1 MAIEYHCEVHRFCF
15 RNKQTCVWNVYAP
28 VTDFADKVIDDPEK
42 LKKRIFDL
50 EAILA
55 TINELSKG

>member
-1 MAIEYHCEVHRFCF
+1 MIYYHCNKHQFCM
-15 RNKQTCVWNVYAP
+15 RNKPDCKWPTVSVP

>member
-1 MAIEYHCEVHRFCF
+1 MHCDIHQFCF
-15 RNKQTCVWNVYAP
+15 RNKPSCRFSVDIP